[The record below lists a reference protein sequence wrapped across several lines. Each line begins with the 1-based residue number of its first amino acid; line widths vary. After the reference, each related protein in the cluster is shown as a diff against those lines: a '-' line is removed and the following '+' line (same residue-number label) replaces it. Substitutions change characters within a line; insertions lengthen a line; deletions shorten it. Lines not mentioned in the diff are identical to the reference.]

1 MKRYQSGI
9 GHLVVS
15 LLLAMS
21 LTACA
26 SSSGQG
32 PDKKSFDVKSLAK
45 SDIDTV
51 LEFHVENMREMLA
64 RLMTKLYKRNPRE
77 LAKSE
82 YDTIQASRERL
93 FNRSEDF
100 RFPELYDHHGSE
112 AIHLAFNE
120 DFKGDRVFAFVAGL
134 TGMVMAA
141 YDYQREFYLLDTV
154 DPQKLYNSARNIE
167 IAAWKLSHD
176 RREDGR
182 LFLLT
187 NSITD
192 EIQNL
197 SYARLFGKLIATQD
211 NIAEI
216 MANKQ
221 NRIIRKVFQKMATA
235 VFLPI

>member
-1 MKRYQSGI
+1 LKRYQSGI
-9 GHLVVS
+9 GQLLVS

-21 LTACA
+21 LTACV
-26 SSSGQG
+26 SSSSQG
-32 PDKKSFDVKSLAK
+32 PDRKSFDVKSLAK

-51 LEFHVENMREMLA
+51 IEFHIENMRDMLA

-82 YDTIQASRERL
+82 YDTIAANRERL
-93 FNRSEDF
+93 FDRTEDF
-100 RFPELYDHHGSE
+100 RFPELYDQHGSN

-120 DFKGDRVFAFVAGL
+120 DYEGDRVFAFVAGL
-134 TGMVMAA
+134 TGMVMAS
-141 YDYQREFYLLDTV
+141 YDYQRDFYLFDTV

-167 IAAWKLSHD
+167 IAAWKITHD
-176 RREDGR
+176 RREDGQ

-187 NSITD
+187 NSMTD
-192 EIQNL
+192 EMQNL
-197 SYARLFGKLIATQD
+197 SYERLFGKLIATQD

-216 MANKQ
+216 MADRQ
-221 NRIIRKVFQKMATA
+221 NRIIKKVFQNMATA